1 MENEKI
7 TYQFADTGHWLAR
20 CNHNTKVVEL
30 NAREYASLSPMM
42 RDYIWV
48 HECVH
53 LIAGVRSEAD
63 CNRLSD
69 EIFISRAKSKREL
82 AERSDFVAAAN
93 DQSFT
98 RVTRPT
104 TDKTPLIVLLL
115 AVVFFLT
122 FKNKML

>member
-20 CNHNTKVVEL
+20 CNHQNNVVEL

-53 LIAGVRSEAD
+53 LLADVHDETD
-63 CNRLSD
+63 CNSLSD

-82 AERSDFVAAAN
+82 AERRDFVAAAN

-104 TDKTPLIVLLL
+104 TGDAPLVLALL
-115 AVVFFLT
+115 AVIFYLLI
-122 FKNKML
+122 KK

>member
-1 MENEKI
+1 METQKI

-53 LIAGVRSEAD
+53 LLADVHDETD
-63 CNRLSD
+63 CNSLSD

-82 AERSDFVAAAN
+82 AERRDFVAAAN

>member
-1 MENEKI
+1 MENQKI

-20 CNHNTKVVEL
+20 CNHQNNVVEL

-63 CNRLSD
+63 CNKISD
-69 EIFISRAKSKREL
+69 EIFISRAKNKREL
-82 AERSDFVAAAN
+82 AERSDFVAASN

-104 TDKTPLIVLLL
+104 TGNAPLIL
-115 AVVFFLT
+115 ALVAVIFLIT
-122 FKNKML
+122 KT